1 MRVKMHQVTYFL
13 ALCDEQSFTRAARRC
28 GIAQPSLTC
37 AIQDLEGECGH
48 RLFERNKSSV
58 SLTELG
64 MLLKS
69 DFVRIEQALA
79 NITRKVAEFR
89 HPPPMKPDPETKE
102 APMRAVSVTVLA
114 IMIIAVGLA
123 LRPTLLATAAVTERT
138 DSQIDPYALQ
148 STIET
153 KALPQQT
160 PVDLF

>member
-1 MRVKMHQVTYFL
+1 MRVRMHQVTYFL

-28 GIAQPSLTC
+28 GITQPSLTC
-37 AIQDLEGECGH
+37 AIQELEGECGH
-48 RLFERNKSSV
+48 RLFERNKSGV

-64 MLLKS
+64 MLVKP

-79 NITRKVAEFR
+79 NITRKAAEFR
-89 HPPPMKPDPETKE
+89 HPPPMKTGSETKE
-102 APMRAVSVTVLA
+102 APMRAISVTVLLIA
-114 IMIIAVGLA
+114 IIAIGLA
-123 LRPTLLATAAVTERT
+123 LRPTPLATAAVTEQA

-148 STIET
+148 SSVET